1 MQLCPHARYSSFDL
15 CAKTWGRQKRRLV
28 VLDPILQKIAPLN
41 LNPRYNWPI
50 SKILLQLA
58 LARWLSIEKALK
70 LYLVPS
76 STLKACPRVMPCF
89 LLSRSCPIRR
99 SSPRRARPLPRPMEA
114 SDSSD
119 IVEIDPNVDEQFG
132 KKLFNRWGSTFKAS
146 NKFVVDLFTLT
157 GTGYDAIQLFLCGT
171 IAIFTW
177 SRFFGN

>member
-58 LARWLSIEKALK
+58 LARWLSIEQALK

-99 SSPRRARPLPRPMEA
+99 SSPRRARPLPRPAAA

-119 IVEIDPNVDEQFG
+119 IVKIDPNTDEQVGSSFSTA
-132 KKLFNRWGSTFKAS
+132 STFNFA
-146 NKFVVDLFTLT
+146 NKLKRICLRWPEPDMTQYSCSFVE
-157 GTGYDAIQLFLCGT
+157 QLQFLLDRDFSVT
-171 IAIFTW
+171 K
-177 SRFFGN
+177 